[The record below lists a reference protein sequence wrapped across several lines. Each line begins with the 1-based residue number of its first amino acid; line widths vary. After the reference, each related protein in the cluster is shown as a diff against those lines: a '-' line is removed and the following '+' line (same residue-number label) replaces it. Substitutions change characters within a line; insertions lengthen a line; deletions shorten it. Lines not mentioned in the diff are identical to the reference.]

1 MKKIL
6 VLVCAMLISVSS
18 FSQTPKQLK
27 KWSLIIDAI
36 AQIES
41 GRNPKVVSKDGM
53 YVGYLQIAPILV
65 RECNR
70 IVGYNKYTY
79 QDRYSKDKSIQM
91 FIDFQEHHNPEG
103 NVEKAI
109 RLWNSGDIKCMERKS
124 KTEAYYQKVISKY
137 GSRES

>member
-6 VLVCAMLISVSS
+6 VLICAMLISVSS
-18 FSQTPKQLK
+18 FSQTPEQLK
-27 KWSLIIDAI
+27 KWGLVIDAI
-36 AQIES
+36 AQVES
-41 GRNPKVVSKDGM
+41 GRNPKVVSKDGT

-79 QDRYSKDKSIQM
+79 QDRYNKDKSIQM
-91 FIDFQEHHNPEG
+91 FIDFQEYHNPEG

>member
-6 VLVCAMLISVSS
+6 VLICAMLISVSS
-18 FSQTPKQLK
+18 FSQTPEQLK
-27 KWSLIIDAI
+27 KWSLVIDAI
-36 AQIES
+36 AQVES
-41 GRNPKVVSKDGM
+41 GRNPKVVSKDGT

-65 RECNR
+65 KECNR

-91 FIDFQEHHNPEG
+91 FIDFQEYHNPEG
-103 NVEKAI
+103 DVEKAI

>member
-6 VLVCAMLISVSS
+6 VLICAMLISVSS
-18 FSQTPKQLK
+18 FSQTPEQLK
-27 KWSLIIDAI
+27 KWSLVIDAI
-36 AQIES
+36 AQVES
-41 GRNPKVVSKDGM
+41 GRNPKVVSKNGT

-91 FIDFQEHHNPEG
+91 FIDFQEYHNPEG

-109 RLWNSGDIKCMERKS
+109 RLWNSGDIKCMERKA